1 MSASFNLEKTYHFLL
16 AALAFFLPLS
26 VFGANFVIVLI
37 CLFWIFSGEYKIKF
51 RKIKQ
56 SKLMIASVMFFLI
69 HVLGLIW
76 TEDLR
81 WGLHVT
87 HKMWYFIGLFPIL
100 FTIVKRE
107 NLRKYISAFLFAIL
121 ITEVFSYLIWF
132 ELIEPFKNAT
142 LSNPTPFMSHISYNP
157 ILAFAIYLVGHETLF
172 NKQVTLLK
180 KSFLIFFTFS
190 MSINMFI
197 TGGRA
202 GQVMFFAVIILLIFQ
217 YFNKNKVIAA
227 FVALFVSSSIFFTA
241 YQTSEIFHDRVNDAV
256 LNIANYETNK
266 KTSVGLR
273 ITFAL
278 NSFEVIKNNLLLGVG
293 TGDLPSEY
301 IKVNQINTPS
311 LPSTTNPHNMY
322 ILVLVQNG
330 MLGLFGLLLIF
341 YFQIKLSLGLNDK
354 FFRDVGISLPI
365 LFLLIMMSESYLLG
379 HFTSLLYIFFSSFL
393 YQEIEKN

>member
-16 AALAFFLPLS
+16 AALAFFLPLT

-100 FTIVKRE
+100 FTIVKRDQF
-107 NLRKYISAFLFAIL
+107 RIYISIFLFAIL
-121 ITEVFSYLIWF
+121 ITEVLSYLIWF

>member
-100 FTIVKRE
+100 FTIVKRDQF
-107 NLRKYISAFLFAIL
+107 RKYISIFLFAIL
-121 ITEVFSYLIWF
+121 ITEVLSYLIWF

>member
-16 AALAFFLPLS
+16 AALAFFLPLT

-100 FTIVKRE
+100 FTIVKRDQF
-107 NLRKYISAFLFAIL
+107 RKYISIFLFAIL
-121 ITEVFSYLIWF
+121 ITEVLSYLIWF

>member
-1 MSASFNLEKTYHFLL
+1 MSASFNLGKTYHFLL
-16 AALAFFLPLS
+16 AALAFFLPLT

-100 FTIVKRE
+100 FTIVKRDQF
-107 NLRKYISAFLFAIL
+107 RIYISIFLFAIL
-121 ITEVFSYLIWF
+121 ITEVLSYLIWF